1 MRIKIKDTEIKIT
14 VLFMGL
20 LLLLLL
26 FDKSGYILPCV
37 FAATIHEIGHL
48 IPMLILHSA
57 PKEINLIPGSVQIVR
72 KIEAKPKN
80 EIMISLSG
88 PILSLLSF
96 LICYV
101 IFIFSKN
108 EVFLTFAVV
117 NLLYGVFNLLPLKK
131 LDGGEIL
138 RLILE
143 TKLQSNRV
151 NIIMNILSLVLSVL
165 TLFAA
170 VTLCFKGNCNF
181 SLFILGIY
189 FLLSVLVKL

>member
-1 MRIKIKDTEIKIT
+1 
-14 VLFMGL
+14 
-20 LLLLLL
+20 
-26 FDKSGYILPCV
+26 
-37 FAATIHEIGHL
+37 
-48 IPMLILHSA
+48 
-57 PKEINLIPGSVQIVR
+57 
-72 KIEAKPKN
+72 
-80 EIMISLSG
+80 
-88 PILSLLSF
+88 

-108 EVFLTFAVV
+108 EVFLTFAVI

>member
-26 FDKSGYILPCV
+26 FDKSGYILPCI
-37 FAATIHEIGHL
+37 FAVVIHETGHL
-48 IPMLILHSA
+48 IPMLILNSA
-57 PKEINLIPGSVQIVR
+57 PKEINLIPGSLQIVR

-108 EVFLTFAVV
+108 EVFLTFAVI